1 MNAPLAASHIDPA
14 LLEGLRALLG
24 ARVSTS
30 ESDRAQHGRDESR
43 HAARLP
49 DAVCRA
55 MSTEEVAAIVKLC
68 AAHDTPIVAY
78 GAGSSLEGALIPM
91 KGGVSL
97 DLTGMN
103 QILSV
108 RPEDLDATVQAGVTR
123 KQLNAHLRDTGLF
136 FPVDPGAD
144 ATIGGMAAT
153 RASGTNAVRYGTMRE
168 NVVNLT
174 VVLSD
179 GRIIRTRSR
188 AKKSSAGYDL
198 TGLFVGQEGT
208 LGIITEVTVRLYG
221 IPEVMAAATCSF
233 PTVDAAVDTVI
244 QTIQMGIPISR
255 VELLDDRAIEA
266 VNAYSKL
273 TLPVTP
279 TLFFEFAGS
288 QAGVEEQAAIVE
300 ELAKGEGASNWRW
313 STDADERS
321 KLWQARH
328 DIHWAIRALRPGA
341 KGWGTDV
348 CVPISALAE
357 VIREVRKETSQQ
369 SFGTTLVG
377 HVGDGNF
384 HLGMQIDPDDP
395 AEWAKANEINDRMVK
410 HAIRLGGTCTGEHG
424 VGIGKM
430 KFMREEHGEALDVM
444 HLIKNA
450 LDPKGIFNPGK
461 VLPEEPRQAAE

>member
-1 MNAPLAASHIDPA
+1 MNAPLAASQIDPA

-68 AAHDTPIVAY
+68 AAHDTPLVAY
-78 GAGSSLEGALIPM
+78 GAGSSLEGALIPL

-108 RPEDLDATVQAGVTR
+108 RAEDLDATVQAGVTR

-233 PTVDAAVDTVI
+233 PTVEAAVDTVI

-288 QAGVEEQAAIVE
+288 QSGVEEQAAIVE

-461 VLPEEPRQAAE
+461 VLPA

>member
-1 MNAPLAASHIDPA
+1 MNAPLAASAIDPV
-14 LLEGLRALLG
+14 LLDGLRALLG
-24 ARVSTS
+24 SRVSTS

-55 MSTEEVAAIVKLC
+55 VTTEEVAAIVRLC

-78 GAGSSLEGALIPM
+78 GAGSSLEGALIPV

-108 RPEDLDATVQAGVTR
+108 RAEDLDATVQAGVTR

-233 PTVDAAVDTVI
+233 PSVDAAVDTVI

-288 QAGVEEQAAIVE
+288 QSGVEEQASIVE
-300 ELAKGEGASNWRW
+300 DLAKGEGASNWRW
-313 STDADERS
+313 STDADERA

-410 HAIRLGGTCTGEHG
+410 HAIALGGTCTGEHG

-461 VLPEEPRQAAE
+461 VLPS

>member
-1 MNAPLAASHIDPA
+1 MNAPLAASQIDPA
-14 LLEGLRALLG
+14 LLDGLRALLG

-68 AAHDTPIVAY
+68 AAHGTPIVAY
-78 GAGSSLEGALIPM
+78 GAGSSLEGALIPL

-108 RPEDLDATVQAGVTR
+108 RAEDLDATVQAGVTR

-233 PTVDAAVDTVI
+233 PTVEAAVDTVI

-288 QAGVEEQAAIVE
+288 QSGVEEQAAIVE

-461 VLPEEPRQAAE
+461 VLPA

>member
-179 GRIIRTRSR
+179 GRVIRTRSR

>member
-1 MNAPLAASHIDPA
+1 MNAPAAPSNLKPA
-14 LLEGLRALLG
+14 LLEALQALLG
-24 ARVSTS
+24 NRVTTS

-43 HAARLP
+43 HPVSLP

-55 MSTEEVAAIVKLC
+55 VSTEEVSAIVKLC
-68 AAHDTPIVAY
+68 NAHDTPLVAY
-78 GAGSSLEGALIPM
+78 GAGSSLEGALIPV
-91 KGGVSL
+91 KGGISL

-108 RPEDLDATVQAGVTR
+108 RAEDLDATVQAGVTR
-123 KQLNAHLRDTGLF
+123 KTLNAHLRDTGLF
-136 FPVDPGAD
+136 FPIDPGAD

-168 NVVNLT
+168 NVVSLT
-174 VVLSD
+174 VVLAD
-179 GRIIRTRSR
+179 GRVIRTRSR
-188 AKKSSAGYDL
+188 ARKSSAGYDL

-221 IPEVMAAATCSF
+221 IPEVMAAAICPF
-233 PTVDAAVDTVI
+233 PTVEAAVDTVI

-255 VELLDDRAIEA
+255 VELMDDNAILA
-266 VNAYSKL
+266 VNNYSKL
-273 TLPVTP
+273 GLAVGP

-288 QAGVEEQAAIVE
+288 QSAVEEQAAVVE
-300 ELAKGEGASNWRW
+300 EIARGEGASDWKW
-313 STDADERS
+313 STDADERAR
-321 KLWQARH
+321 LWQARH

-357 VIREVRKETSQQ
+357 VIREVRKDTAQRT
-369 SFGTTLVG
+369 FGTTLVG

-395 AEWAKANEINDRMVK
+395 DEWKQTNEINDRMVR
-410 HAIRLGGTCTGEHG
+410 HAISLGGTCTGEHG
-424 VGIGKM
+424 VGIGKR
-430 KFMREEHGEALDVM
+430 KFMREEHGEAVDVM
-444 HLIKNA
+444 HLIKDA
-450 LDPKGIFNPGK
+450 LDPKGILNPGK
-461 VLPEEPRQAAE
+461 VLPA

>member
-1 MNAPLAASHIDPA
+1 MNAPLAASAIDPA

-78 GAGSSLEGALIPM
+78 GAGSSLEGALIPL

-108 RPEDLDATVQAGVTR
+108 RAEDLDATVQAGVTR

-179 GRIIRTRSR
+179 GRVIRTRSR

-198 TGLFVGQEGT
+198 TGLCVGQEGT

-233 PTVDAAVDTVI
+233 PTVDSAVDTVI

-288 QAGVEEQAAIVE
+288 QSGVEEQAAIVE

-461 VLPEEPRQAAE
+461 VLPEETRQAAE

>member
-1 MNAPLAASHIDPA
+1 MNAPLAASQIDPA
-14 LLEGLRALLG
+14 LLDGLRALLG

-78 GAGSSLEGALIPM
+78 GAGSSLEGALIPL

-108 RPEDLDATVQAGVTR
+108 RAEDLDATVQAGVTR

-233 PTVDAAVDTVI
+233 PTVEAAVDTVI

-288 QAGVEEQAAIVE
+288 QSGVEEQAAIVE

-461 VLPEEPRQAAE
+461 VLPA

>member
-1 MNAPLAASHIDPA
+1 MNAPLAASAIHPA

-24 ARVSTS
+24 PRVSTS

-68 AAHDTPIVAY
+68 AAYDTPIVAY
-78 GAGSSLEGALIPM
+78 GAGSSLEGALIPL

-108 RPEDLDATVQAGVTR
+108 RAEDLDATVQAGVTR

-179 GRIIRTRSR
+179 GRVIRTRSR

-233 PTVDAAVDTVI
+233 PTVEAAVDTVI

-288 QAGVEEQAAIVE
+288 QSGVEEQAAIVE

-395 AEWAKANEINDRMVK
+395 VEWAKANEINDRMVK

-461 VLPEEPRQAAE
+461 VLPEETRQAAE

>member
-1 MNAPLAASHIDPA
+1 MNAPLAASAIDPV
-14 LLEGLRALLG
+14 LLDGLRALLG
-24 ARVSTS
+24 SRVSTS

-55 MSTEEVAAIVKLC
+55 VTTEEVAAIVRLC

-78 GAGSSLEGALIPM
+78 GAGSSLEGALIPV

-108 RPEDLDATVQAGVTR
+108 RAEDLDATVQAGVTR

-233 PTVDAAVDTVI
+233 PSVDAAVDTVI

-288 QAGVEEQAAIVE
+288 QSGVEEQASIVE
-300 ELAKGEGASNWRW
+300 DLAKGEGASNWRW
-313 STDADERS
+313 STDADERA

-410 HAIRLGGTCTGEHG
+410 HAIALGGTCTGEHG

-444 HLIKNA
+444 RLIKNA

-461 VLPEEPRQAAE
+461 VLPA

>member
-1 MNAPLAASHIDPA
+1 MNAPLAASAIHPA

-78 GAGSSLEGALIPM
+78 GAGSSLEGALIPL

-108 RPEDLDATVQAGVTR
+108 RAEDLDATVQAGVTR

-288 QAGVEEQAAIVE
+288 QSGVEEQAAIVE

-461 VLPEEPRQAAE
+461 VLPEELRQAAE

>member
-1 MNAPLAASHIDPA
+1 MTTEALTAPATALKPA
-14 LLEGLRALLG
+14 LLEALQALLG
-24 ARVSTS
+24 NRVSLS

-43 HAARLP
+43 HPMRLP

-55 MSTEEVAAIVKLC
+55 MTTEEVSAIVKLC
-68 AAHDTPIVAY
+68 AEHATPIVAY
-78 GAGSSLEGALIPM
+78 GVGSSLEGALIPI

-97 DLTGMN
+97 DLNGMN

-144 ATIGGMAAT
+144 ASIGGMAAT

-174 VVLSD
+174 VVLAD
-179 GRIIRTRSR
+179 GRIIKTRSR

-198 TGLFVGQEGT
+198 TGVFVGSEGT
-208 LGIITEVTVRLYG
+208 LGIITEITVRLYG
-221 IPEVMAAATCSF
+221 IPEVMAAAICSF
-233 PTVDAAVDTVI
+233 PSVEAAVDTVI
-244 QTIQMGIPISR
+244 QTIQMGIPVSR

-266 VNAYSKL
+266 VNGYSKL
-273 TLPVTP
+273 GLPVGP

-288 QAGVEEQAAIVE
+288 QSGVEEQAAIVE
-300 ELAKGEGASNWRW
+300 EIAKGEGATNWRW
-313 STDADERS
+313 STDPDERN

-328 DIHWAIRALRPGA
+328 DIHWAIKALRPGA
-341 KGWGTDV
+341 AGWGTDV

-357 VIREVRKETSQQ
+357 VIREVRKDTAQQ

-395 AEWAKANEINDRMVK
+395 EEWKRANEINDRMVR

-430 KFMREEHGEALDVM
+430 KFMREEHGDAVDVM

-450 LDPKGIFNPGK
+450 LDPQGILNPGK
-461 VLPEEPRQAAE
+461 VLPA

>member
-1 MNAPLAASHIDPA
+1 
-14 LLEGLRALLG
+14 
-24 ARVSTS
+24 
-30 ESDRAQHGRDESR
+30 
-43 HAARLP
+43 
-49 DAVCRA
+49 
-55 MSTEEVAAIVKLC
+55 
-68 AAHDTPIVAY
+68 
-78 GAGSSLEGALIPM
+78 
-91 KGGVSL
+91 
-97 DLTGMN
+97 
-103 QILSV
+103 
-108 RPEDLDATVQAGVTR
+108 
-123 KQLNAHLRDTGLF
+123 
-136 FPVDPGAD
+136 
-144 ATIGGMAAT
+144 MAAT

-179 GRIIRTRSR
+179 GRVIRTRSR

-233 PTVDAAVDTVI
+233 PTVEAAVDTVI

-288 QAGVEEQAAIVE
+288 QSGVEEQAAIVE

-395 AEWAKANEINDRMVK
+395 VEWAKANEINDRMVK

-461 VLPEEPRQAAE
+461 VLPEETRQAAE

>member
-1 MNAPLAASHIDPA
+1 MNAPLAASAIDPV
-14 LLEGLRALLG
+14 LLDGLRALLG
-24 ARVSTS
+24 SRVSTS

-55 MSTEEVAAIVKLC
+55 VTTEEVAAIVRLC

-78 GAGSSLEGALIPM
+78 GAGSSLEGALIPV

-108 RPEDLDATVQAGVTR
+108 RAEDLDATVQAGVTR

-233 PTVDAAVDTVI
+233 PSVDAAVDTVI

-288 QAGVEEQAAIVE
+288 QSGVEEQASIVE
-300 ELAKGEGASNWRW
+300 DLAKGEGASNWRW
-313 STDADERS
+313 STDADERA

-410 HAIRLGGTCTGEHG
+410 HAIALGGTCTGEHG

-461 VLPEEPRQAAE
+461 VLPA

>member
-1 MNAPLAASHIDPA
+1 MNAPLAASQIDPA
-14 LLEGLRALLG
+14 LLDGLRALLG

-78 GAGSSLEGALIPM
+78 GAGSSLEGALIPL

-108 RPEDLDATVQAGVTR
+108 RAEDLDATVQAGVTR

-233 PTVDAAVDTVI
+233 PTVEAAVDTVI

-288 QAGVEEQAAIVE
+288 QSSVEEQAAIVE

-461 VLPEEPRQAAE
+461 VLPA

>member
-1 MNAPLAASHIDPA
+1 MNAPLAASAIHPA

-43 HAARLP
+43 HAACLP
-49 DAVCRA
+49 DAVCRV

-78 GAGSSLEGALIPM
+78 GAGSSLEGALIPL

-108 RPEDLDATVQAGVTR
+108 RAEDLDATVQAGVTR

-233 PTVDAAVDTVI
+233 PTVEAAVDTVI

-288 QAGVEEQAAIVE
+288 QSGVEEQAAIVE

-461 VLPEEPRQAAE
+461 VLPEETRQAAE

>member
-1 MNAPLAASHIDPA
+1 MNAPLAASAIDPV
-14 LLEGLRALLG
+14 LLEGLRTLLG
-24 ARVSTS
+24 SRVSTS

-43 HAARLP
+43 HAPRLP

-55 MSTEEVAAIVKLC
+55 VTTEEVAAIVRLC

-78 GAGSSLEGALIPM
+78 GAGSSLEGALIPVN
-91 KGGVSL
+91 GGVSL

-103 QILSV
+103 QILGV
-108 RPEDLDATVQAGVTR
+108 RAEDLDATVQAGVTR
-123 KQLNAHLRDTGLF
+123 MQLNAHLRDTGLF
-136 FPVDPGAD
+136 FPVDPGAV

-179 GRIIRTRSR
+179 GRVIRTRSR

-233 PTVDAAVDTVI
+233 PSVDAAVDTVI

-288 QAGVEEQAAIVE
+288 QSGVEEQASIVE
-300 ELAKGEGASNWRW
+300 DLARGEGASNWRW
-313 STDADERS
+313 STDADERA

-410 HAIRLGGTCTGEHG
+410 HAIALGGTCTGEHG

-444 HLIKNA
+444 YLIKNA

-461 VLPEEPRQAAE
+461 VLPS

>member
-1 MNAPLAASHIDPA
+1 MNAPLAASQIDPA

-78 GAGSSLEGALIPM
+78 GAGSSLEGALIPL

-97 DLTGMN
+97 DLTSMN

-108 RPEDLDATVQAGVTR
+108 RAEDLDATVQAGVTR

-179 GRIIRTRSR
+179 GRVIRTRSR

-233 PTVDAAVDTVI
+233 PTVEAAVDTVI

-288 QAGVEEQAAIVE
+288 QSGVEEQAAIVE

-461 VLPEEPRQAAE
+461 VLPA